1 LAHGKH
7 NKVLWEKEY
16 HEEESHI
23 SFIYSLNSDFE
34 YPEMLKKMLLNV
46 VKDIKS
52 DFPSLKTKLIN

>member
-1 LAHGKH
+1 M
-7 NKVLWEKEY
+7 